1 MDTAIIVS
9 VIIGSVVAMVLVF
22 SKTVLGV
29 AWTGKSIRRIGI
41 SEVSNLNGSTQ
52 RYLTNTNNNPK
63 KELHLM
69 RTPSEKSME
78 VKKAD
83 IIDSLM
89 NKQVLTCDN
98 VTVGN
103 IHAVNNNMMDIE
115 GLSENKRYEV
125 SIYYVRQNLH
135 NSVLL
140 DIHSSDLEHY
150 NPQVIVSKQK

>member
-1 MDTAIIVS
+1 MDTAIIVG
-9 VIIGSVVAMVLVF
+9 VIIGSVVAMVLIF
-22 SKTVLGV
+22 GKTVLSV
-29 AWTGKSIRRIGI
+29 AWTGKSVRRIGI
-41 SEVSNLNGSTQ
+41 LEISNLNGGTQ

-69 RTPSEKSME
+69 RTPSEKSRE

-83 IIDSLM
+83 IIGSLM

-103 IHAVNNNMMDIE
+103 IHAIHNNMIDIE
-115 GLSENKRYEV
+115 GLENIRYEI
-125 SIYYVRQNLH
+125 STYYVRQNLH

-140 DIHSSDLEHY
+140 DIRSSDLEHY
-150 NPQVIVSKQK
+150 NPQVIMSKQK